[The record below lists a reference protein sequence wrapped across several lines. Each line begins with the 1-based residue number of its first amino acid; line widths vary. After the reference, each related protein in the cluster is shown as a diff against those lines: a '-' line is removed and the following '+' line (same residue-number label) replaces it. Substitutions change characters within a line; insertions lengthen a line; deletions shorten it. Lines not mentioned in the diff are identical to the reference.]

1 LNSQPAPNKLPT
13 TSLTLGIIGWATYLL
28 QWCFDLTLGLVLAT
42 VTGGSSAVCAT
53 MLDVLPFAFWL
64 TGIVIGHVALG
75 QIKHTSA
82 TGRRRAIWGLLLNYS
97 GLFFTL
103 IFIIAI
109 LVLIFTGVGAGWL
122 DKVLPQIHKWPVLS
136 R

>member
-1 LNSQPAPNKLPT
+1 MNFQPASNKLAT
-13 TSLTLGIIGWATYLL
+13 TSLTLGIFGWAIYLL

-53 MLDVLPFAFWL
+53 VLDVLPFALWL

-75 QIKHTSA
+75 QIKHTSVKD
-82 TGRRRAIWGLLLNYS
+82 RRRAIWGLLLNYS

-109 LVLIFTGVGAGWL
+109 LVLIVTGMGMGWL
-122 DKVLPQIHKWPVLS
+122 DKVLPQIHK
-136 R
+136 